1 MTVTDLH
8 VQVPGEPG
16 QPAAPARV
24 IEGRSQARLTWQRL
38 RRDKVAVAS
47 AAVILLIT
55 ALALA
60 APAFAAL
67 TGHGVAQQ
75 FPDTGISANGTPAAP
90 GGTFWLGAD
99 ELGRDLFIRILY
111 GARISLAVG
120 VITTAA
126 GTVAGVAAGLVAG
139 YFGGWVDMTLS
150 RFIDAVLAFPFIVLG
165 LALAAVL
172 GPSLPVVMGVITFFA
187 WAGIARVVRGQ
198 TISIREKEYIEATR
212 SLGAGPWRIMFI
224 DILPN
229 LLAPVLVL
237 ATLSIPSAIIF
248 EATLS
253 FLGLGVQ
260 PPTASW
266 GNILAGAQNY
276 YSVAWWY
283 LVFPALALL
292 ITTLAFNLLGDGIR
306 DALDPSA
313 ERLFAGAGARRR
325 RRRSKA
331 AASAPAGTQRPRHSS
346 PATTPARG
354 SPAEDG
360 APRDPG
366 GEPQFSPPLPVAGTS
381 RFPFPAPGGGT
392 RPAGTQPG
400 SQPGGASS
408 LPASSADDSRA
419 TPTVTATLASA
430 STTTTST
437 TLSSPSTPS
446 MAATASTPATNSP
459 ALLARLRSA
468 AGRPLTLVAF
478 LTRRTVAGIIVL
490 WVVTL
495 GTFLLFFT
503 RPAISVARSMAGKE
517 PTAAELH
524 QITRQLGLDQPI
536 AVQYWHFLT
545 RLLHGDL
552 GYSYATGEPVT
563 TILAQDLPRT
573 ASVVAGGV
581 VLWLIAGILV
591 GVLSATRARSLFDR
605 LATVGVL
612 TGLSLPTF
620 VLGQLLL
627 LGVFLQL
634 NKHGFTWIQDG
645 YVGPS
650 QSISGWL
657 GHMILPWI
665 ALATVS
671 AAVYS
676 RLTRGSLLDALS
688 EDYIRTARAKGLPEH
703 RVVFRHGLRSGL
715 TPVVSQLGID
725 IGTLLGGV
733 VITETVFGIGGIGQD
748 SVQAIAQGNLP
759 VIIGFVL
766 IAAVFVVVANII
778 VDFCYTLLDPRVRIT

>member
-1 MTVTDLH
+1 MSVTELQ
-8 VQVPGEPG
+8 VLVPGSG
-16 QPAAPARV
+16 PAEPARV

-38 RRDKVAVAS
+38 RRDKMAMAS
-47 AAVILLIT
+47 AVVIVIM
-55 ALALA
+55 AGLALA

-67 TGHGVAQQ
+67 LGHGVAQQ
-75 FPDTGISANGTPAAP
+75 FPNTGISATGTPAGP
-90 GGTFWLGAD
+90 GSRFWLGAD
-99 ELGRDLFIRILY
+99 ELGRDLLVRILY

-120 VITTAA
+120 VITTAL
-126 GTVAGVAAGLVAG
+126 GTVAGVAVGLAAG

-172 GPSLPVVMGVITFFA
+172 GPSLPVVIGVITFFT

-198 TISIREKEYIEATR
+198 TISIKEKEYIEAAR
-212 SLGAGPWRIMFI
+212 SLGAGSWRTMFI
-224 DILPN
+224 DIMPN
-229 LLAPVLVL
+229 LLGPVLVL
-237 ATLSIPSAIIF
+237 ATISIPSAIIF

-306 DALDPSA
+306 DALDPST
-313 ERLFAGAGARRR
+313 ERLFAGAGARKRR
-325 RRRSKA
+325 RKRGRPA
-331 AASAPAGTQRPRHSS
+331 AAVLSPPVPSTVPAPGHDQEPDSERRPVAA
-346 PATTPARG
+346 PTATPARPAWPVPLPARPAP
-354 SPAEDG
+354 SPAAPSRVAAAAPPAGSVAAGG
-360 APRDPG
+360 AGPG
-366 GEPQFSPPLPVAGTS
+366 Q
-381 RFPFPAPGGGT
+381 APGPAAPPPAAPGAAAPGT
-392 RPAGTQPG
+392 PPPASP
-400 SQPGGASS
+400 GASGRGGVGRGV
-408 LPASSADDSRA
+408 LTGRA
-419 TPTVTATLASA
+419 
-430 STTTTST
+430 
-437 TLSSPSTPS
+437 
-446 MAATASTPATNSP
+446 P
-459 ALLARLRSA
+459 ALAGFLVRRIA
-468 AGRPLTLVAF
+468 AGIV
-478 LTRRTVAGIIVL
+478 VL
-490 WVVTL
+490 WVVSL
-495 GTFLLFFT
+495 ATFLLFFT
-503 RPAISVARSMAGKE
+503 RPALSVARSMAGKE
-517 PTAAELH
+517 PTASQLN
-524 QITRQLGLDQPI
+524 QIVRQLGLNQPI
-536 AVQYWHFLT
+536 LQQYWHFLV

-552 GYSYATGEPVT
+552 GYSYANSEPVS
-563 TILAQDLPRT
+563 TILSQDLPRT
-573 ASVVAGGV
+573 ASVVVGGV
-581 VLWLIAGILV
+581 LLWLIAGIAV

-605 LATVGVL
+605 LATAGVL

-650 QSISGWL
+650 QSLSGWF
-657 GHMILPWI
+657 GCMILPWI
-665 ALATVS
+665 TIATVS

-676 RLTRGSLLDALS
+676 RLTRGSLLDTLS
-688 EDYIRTARAKGLPEH
+688 EDYIRTARAKGLPER
-703 RVVFRHGLRSGL
+703 RVIYRHAMRSAL

-725 IGTLLGGV
+725 IGTLLGGA

-748 SVQAIAQGNLP
+748 SVQAIVQGNLP

-766 IAAVFVVVANII
+766 LASLFVVVANIV
-778 VDFCYTLLDPRVRIT
+778 VDFCYTLLDPRVRIS